1 MFWFAWVRPG
11 MLRKILGAWASFF
24 RPGFHPWN
32 HDDRALIA
40 RAESDYADAL
50 MPRATAA

>member
-1 MFWFAWVRPG
+1 MI
-11 MLRKILGAWASFF
+11 RKILGAWADFF

-40 RAESDYADAL
+40 RQDAL
-50 MPRATAA
+50 ATA